1 MWPRHTCNTIWRQ
14 NTTRLISATRLNRI
28 VSSCRLLSRCQRLFL
43 SSYESYRVALTLTN
57 RLLYMILHD
66 SYVRH
71 GTRYSTQQWYNLSHS
86 HVSLICLTHMSH
98 SYVSLICLDS
108 AMIQLQLHYCWC
120 IYTYIAVGWSGHGT
134 VHPEVV
140 GSIPAKTPKIENL
153 NLHGFEIHRP
163 SSKGTELLLQVPKAI
178 INQSAN

>member
-1 MWPRHTCNTIWRQ
+1 MTAEYYTTHKCDTIESYSIQLSSSQSLPASFLILLWVISCRTYPDQ
-14 NTTRLISATRLNRI
+14 PTAIYDTTRFLRATWYPLLDSA
-28 VSSCRLLSRCQRLFL
+28 
-43 SSYESYRVALTLTN
+43 
-57 RLLYMILHD
+57 MI
-66 SYVRH
+66 
-71 GTRYSTQQWYNLSHS
+71 QF
-86 HVSLICLTHMSH
+86 VSLTCLTHMSH